1 MRIVVAL
8 WLFQMEH
15 DRPTPDEAKWAEAI
29 TSRYI
34 RNGKVIIE
42 NVGSGYFPYLEG
54 QVVAGKI
61 HS

>member
-1 MRIVVAL
+1 MRIVVDL
-8 WLFQMEH
+8 WLFHLEH
-15 DRPTPDEAKWAEAI
+15 DRPTPDEANRAAAT
-29 TSRYI
+29 TSRHI

-42 NVGSGYFPYLEG
+42 NVGSGYFPYLGG